1 MNCSQWIKATHQSE
15 CSWNS
20 PQIPFAMEIIGNDDR
35 NHCAAAPILWHGRF
49 IGEEIASISS
59 VLCLPPCDED
69 HVKMIRMKRLEKAI
83 PALHTIVVQLLSTT
97 GSLKI
102 LASKGTRAEKTYQ
115 KFIVESSLCE
125 TQKDVT
131 LLIQGTQS
139 KHRNATSCDA
149 KQEIIP
155 KNLDKKWT
163 TWKHNFRNQVW
174 SCERHWLVQT
184 PAFGCSSFNCA
195 SRKSASSWA
204 SSADKF

>member
-59 VLCLPPCDED
+59 VLCLPF
-69 HVKMIRMKRLEKAI
+69 VMKTTSKWSEWS
-83 PALHTIVVQLLSTT
+83 ALKKQSQHCTQLLSNSSAHQEVLKFSRFQRYTCRENISEVHRRKLSLWNTKRCCTSDPRYTIQTSECHLLWCQT
-97 GSLKI
+97 GNNTKKL
-102 LASKGTRAEKTYQ
+102 GQ
-115 KFIVESSLCE
+115 
-125 TQKDVT
+125 
-131 LLIQGTQS
+131 
-139 KHRNATSCDA
+139 
-149 KQEIIP
+149 
-155 KNLDKKWT
+155 KWT

>member
-1 MNCSQWIKATHQSE
+1 MPT
-15 CSWNS
+15 
-20 PQIPFAMEIIGNDDR
+20 F
-35 NHCAAAPILWHGRF
+35 
-49 IGEEIASISS
+49 
-59 VLCLPPCDED
+59 CDED

-115 KFIVESSLCE
+115 KFIAESSLCE
-125 TQKDVT
+125 TQKGVT

-155 KNLDKKWT
+155 KNLDKSGQPENITSETKSGPVSATGWCKLQLLAVPLST
-163 TWKHNFRNQVW
+163 APHAKVLPPGQV
-174 SCERHWLVQT
+174 L
-184 PAFGCSSFNCA
+184 PISS
-195 SRKSASSWA
+195 KVT
-204 SSADKF
+204 KL